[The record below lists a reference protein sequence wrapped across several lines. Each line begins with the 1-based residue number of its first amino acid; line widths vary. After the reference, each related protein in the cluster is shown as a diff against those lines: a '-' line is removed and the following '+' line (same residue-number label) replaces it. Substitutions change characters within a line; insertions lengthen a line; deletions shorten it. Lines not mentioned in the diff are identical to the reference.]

1 VPPEITSPCTGLP
14 RKMIL
19 LSSLYVFGP
28 DLFQALH
35 GASMRH
41 SLNLLAVQVNVWSG
55 PSSARLGRVAP
66 INNVNAVNLLACRGI
81 TVSDEVDGSENNECA
96 AFRRPQ
102 GRSKIP
108 HTGRFAPALTQQRP
122 LVPLASRRYSASG
135 LATLPRDPTDR
146 VAGAKLEDRASGDA
160 EDWLQTNAAAT
171 AGDR

>member
-1 VPPEITSPCTGLP
+1 
-14 RKMIL
+14 
-19 LSSLYVFGP
+19 
-28 DLFQALH
+28 
-35 GASMRH
+35 
-41 SLNLLAVQVNVWSG
+41 
-55 PSSARLGRVAP
+55 
-66 INNVNAVNLLACRGI
+66 LLACRGI

-146 VAGAKLEDRASGDA
+146 VAGANWFRRPCER
-160 EDWLQTNAAAT
+160 
-171 AGDR
+171 